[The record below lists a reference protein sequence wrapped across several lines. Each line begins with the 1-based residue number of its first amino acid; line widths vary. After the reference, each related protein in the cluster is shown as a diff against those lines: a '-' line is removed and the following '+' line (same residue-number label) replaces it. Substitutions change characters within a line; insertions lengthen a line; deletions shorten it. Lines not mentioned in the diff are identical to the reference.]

1 MLIDVTTVQWAYLG
15 LLIAFTICLGLMTQ
29 LTASSGLRWWL
40 ASNLTTAIAFP
51 LFILRS
57 EIPFGN
63 VVFLLPTTL
72 VIVSAALKLLAVIPA
87 AQRRRRAWH
96 MAMLVALFMAVYKLL
111 DQAGWLAA
119 RLSFSLGTLSLL
131 TLLIAHGASRNT
143 RWRGIQGRGVL
154 IISFTV
160 SGVILAGLSAR
171 ALGGNESFAYF
182 SQGMAQSIAFGL
194 NLLQLLLVHIGFI
207 AVVIGRLTRV
217 TVLKGARERELI
229 RRRRL
234 AEERGREME
243 AIAQERHALLELLTH
258 EVRQPLNNAQAA
270 LQEISRTIDGQRL
283 AALGMSQPV
292 ARLYDIIDQVVLA
305 LSNAIVAASLIER
318 KSRQNARSVDLAEV
332 AELAKGDCPLT
343 AHGRITLLGADCPMF
358 IQGDPVLLRLAFRNL
373 LDNAIKFSA
382 PETPITVKI
391 SVDEDRL
398 GMIFEVRN
406 IPTRPFTPD
415 RALFERALRGDVSI
429 EGSGLGLF
437 IVREVSL
444 IHEGTVDSR
453 VASDGQTVFEM
464 FFPA

>member
-1 MLIDVTTVQWAYLG
+1 MLIDVATVQWAYLG
-15 LLIAFTICLGLMTQ
+15 LLIAFTICLALMTR

-40 ASNLTTAIAFP
+40 ASNLATAVAFP

-57 EIPFGN
+57 AIPFGDL
-63 VVFLLPTTL
+63 VFLLPTTL
-72 VIVSAALKLLAVIPA
+72 VIVSAALKFLAVVPA

-96 MAMLVALFMAVYKLL
+96 MAMLVVLFMATYKLL
-111 DQAGWLAA
+111 DLAGWLAV
-119 RLSFSLGTLSLL
+119 RLSLSLGTLSLL
-131 TLLIAHGASRNT
+131 TLLIARGAAGNSR
-143 RWRGIQGRGVL
+143 WQGIQGRGVL
-154 IISFTV
+154 IVSFAV
-160 SGVILAGLSAR
+160 SGLILAIISAR
-171 ALGGNESFAYF
+171 ALGEGEGFSYF
-182 SQGMAQSIAFGL
+182 SQGTVQSVAFAL
-194 NLLQLLLVHIGFI
+194 NLLQLILVHIGFI

-217 TVLKGARERELI
+217 TVLKGTRERELI
-229 RRRRL
+229 RRRHL

-243 AIAQERHALLELLTH
+243 VIAQERHALLELLTH

-270 LQEISRTIDGQRL
+270 LQEISRTIGDRRL
-283 AALGMSQPV
+283 ATLGMSQPV

-343 AHGRITLLGADCPMF
+343 AHERIVLLGADCPMF

-382 PETPITVKI
+382 PETPISVKI
-391 SVDEDRL
+391 SADEERL

-406 IPTRPFTPD
+406 IPARAFTPD
-415 RALFERALRGDVSI
+415 PRFFERALRGDASV
-429 EGSGLGLF
+429 EGRGLGLF
-437 IVREVSL
+437 VVREVSL
-444 IHEGTVDSR
+444 IHEGTVDCR